1 MTDLARAI
9 AERAAR
15 EGIVL
20 EAATARALA
29 VHAEAVL
36 AENPRL
42 HLTTIVAPGPFLER
56 HLGEAFS
63 GAALLEDGV
72 EGLLVDLGSGNGY
85 PGIPL
90 RAARPGLRAVLAE
103 ASRKKAAFLRRAI
116 ELADLDRVAVL
127 ERRVE
132 RASDLED
139 LEPIAV
145 LAARA
150 VGGWE
155 KILPRV
161 AARLACGGSVLLWAG
176 PQVEA
181 VSRRESWRALEL
193 LARRPLPGRE
203 RSWVWRFG
211 LRSSPS

>member
-1 MTDLARAI
+1 M
-9 AERAAR
+9 
-15 EGIVL
+15 
-20 EAATARALA
+20 
-29 VHAEAVL
+29 L

-56 HLGEAFS
+56 HLGEAFC
-63 GAALLEDGV
+63 GASLLQDEL

-90 RAARPGLRAVLAE
+90 AAARPGLRAVLVE

-116 ELADLDRVAVL
+116 ELAGLDRVSVL

-139 LEPIAV
+139 LEPITV

-155 KILPRV
+155 KILPKV
-161 AARLACGGSVLLWAG
+161 ATRLASGGSLLLWAG
-176 PQVEA
+176 PRVEV
-181 VSRRESWRALEL
+181 VSRRERWRTLEL
-193 LARRPLPGRE
+193 LARKSFPGRQ

-211 LRSSPS
+211 PRRLPSRSWQPWGGSGQS